1 MFSQYPPLFRVWF
14 GFRMF
19 YAVSDAKYME
29 IIFTSPQALRKE
41 FLYSMAEPV
50 VGQGLFTARS
60 GALKQYLINSNI
72 NLIVYNSNHLEK
84 TS

>member
-1 MFSQYPPLFRVWF
+1 MFSQYPPFFRVWF

-29 IIFTSPQALRKE
+29 IILTSPQALRKE

-60 GALKQYLINSNI
+60 GSNLKQYLINSKI
-72 NLIVYNSNHLEK
+72 LLCSNHLEE

>member
-1 MFSQYPPLFRVWF
+1 MFIQYPPFFRVWF

-29 IIFTSPQALRKE
+29 IILTSPQALRKE

-60 GALKQYLINSNI
+60 GTNPHISNTCVTVKLCCI
-72 NLIVYNSNHLEK
+72 
-84 TS
+84 